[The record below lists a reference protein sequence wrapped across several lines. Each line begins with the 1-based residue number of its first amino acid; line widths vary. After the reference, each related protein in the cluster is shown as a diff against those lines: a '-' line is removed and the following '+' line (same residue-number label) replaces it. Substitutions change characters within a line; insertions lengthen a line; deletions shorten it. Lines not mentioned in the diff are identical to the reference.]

1 MQGYFNTG
9 QIRQFLRKTPTI
21 LVGRGNII
29 NHAFQGRQTRS
40 LMRKTIFR
48 LALIS
53 IAVLLAAV
61 APAAAQTGTVVRV
74 NPAYKLVRQGDEFV
88 LTIQIDD
95 VVNLY
100 AFEILVSFPPDKLE
114 VVDASRG
121 DFLEGPFLVDSIT
134 WDNEAGTV
142 NALVS
147 QRSPA
152 EPQSGSG
159 SLLEITFHALGDR
172 TDAAVVLSEVTLS
185 DHNGFV
191 IPCSPQ
197 HGRVHI
203 GAYPL
208 YLPLVLR

>member
-1 MQGYFNTG
+1 
-9 QIRQFLRKTPTI
+9 
-21 LVGRGNII
+21 
-29 NHAFQGRQTRS
+29 
-40 LMRKTIFR
+40 MRKTIFR
-48 LALIS
+48 IALIT

-100 AFEILVSFPPDKLE
+100 AFEILVSFPADKLE
-114 VVDASRG
+114 VVSASHG
-121 DFLEGPFLVDSIT
+121 DFLEGPFLGLIT
-134 WDNEAGTV
+134 WDNDAGTV
-142 NALVS
+142 TAIVS
-147 QRSPA
+147 QQNPT
-152 EPQSGSG
+152 EPQTGSG
-159 SLLEITFHALGDR
+159 TLVVISFQALGDR
-172 TDAAVVLSEVTLS
+172 TDADIVLSEVTLS

-191 IPCSPQ
+191 IPCSLRS
-197 HGRVHI
+197 GRVHI

>member
-1 MQGYFNTG
+1 M
-9 QIRQFLRKTPTI
+9 RKTPTI

-48 LALIS
+48 IALIT
-53 IAVLLAAV
+53 IAALLAGI
-61 APAAAQTGTVVRV
+61 APAAAQTGTIVRV
-74 NPAYKLVRQGDEFV
+74 DPAYKLVRQGDEFV

-114 VVDASRG
+114 VVSASHG
-121 DFLEGPFLVDSIT
+121 DFLEGPFLGLVT
-134 WDNEAGTV
+134 WDNDGGTV
-142 NALVS
+142 TAIVS
-147 QRSPA
+147 QQNPT
-152 EPQSGSG
+152 EPQTGSG
-159 SLLEITFHALGDR
+159 RLVVITFEAEADR
-172 TDAAVVLSEVTLS
+172 TDADIVLSEVTLS
-185 DHNGFV
+185 DNNGFE
-191 IPCSPQ
+191 IPCSLQ
-197 HGRVHI
+197 DGRVHI